1 MRPPAS
7 VRRPPVAPQG
17 HCRRSQGTAGRY
29 GLHTLRLREQVPR
42 VRRSRGLEF
51 GTRWRRFGR
60 APSPAETHD
69 IPTARGWTRPARH
82 SRAAA
87 RVGALVCVEAE
98 RRRWRAGWR
107 LAPRAPRARAER
119 DSHEIAWAGARFGQG
134 HETRRRCPAAA
145 RVNAELPRRARRVA
159 TRERA
164 GIAGPGLRIR
174 RCVRG
179 CCFENSLCVL
189 AHRAAVGDAL
199 RAGIVTARSAR
210 VDVAACRAAGSARR
224 NDRPHEHESETPPN
238 QLGCP
243 FESLPMRFR
252 RNQGA
257 QRPVTT

>member
-159 TRERA
+159 TRERT
-164 GIAGPGLRIR
+164 GIGEPGLRICR
-174 RCVRG
+174 RLRECASTAPSASSPIAVPSAMASEPESSPLDPLASTLPPAEPLDPHAATIVHTSTRAKPRPI
-179 CCFENSLCVL
+179 NS
-189 AHRAAVGDAL
+189 AALSRVCPCASVAI
-199 RAGIVTARSAR
+199 RARS
-210 VDVAACRAAGSARR
+210 V
-224 NDRPHEHESETPPN
+224 P
-238 QLGCP
+238 
-243 FESLPMRFR
+243 
-252 RNQGA
+252 
-257 QRPVTT
+257 